1 MKKTINI
8 TQEEIVEKLAVKIA
22 NLEIQLATEVAARE
36 AVIKYAESLE
46 VALEQNGIKIE
57 NEEDNAK

>member
-1 MKKTINI
+1 MKEINI
-8 TQEEIVEKLAVKIA
+8 NQEDIIRNLATKIA
-22 NLEIQLATEVAARE
+22 NLEIQLATEVSARK

-46 VALEQNGIKIE
+46 AALEQNGIKIE